1 METKLLRNKSL
12 AIKVEKE
19 EGSSERPI
27 EIVEVDDSVTIK
39 MEKEEDRPIDM
50 VDVDSSLTIKF
61 EEKDGKVEQE
71 CLFDVKNMTIA
82 NIEKMMEDLK
92 NDNET
97 LKQTLKKYRT
107 NIIFKCKENDTTKAK
122 IRELSKE
129 KNELKAKCESLSSQV
144 QDLEEDKALVME
156 QGRVQADLD
165 LVTEI
170 ESLQRKL
177 ENSESNVNKLTQER
191 DKINRQCQSKIES
204 LQNKLEESESA
215 KKLSHST
222 INNLMQ
228 ERVRMNKLQTESQTK
243 IKSLQNQFENC
254 SIIIINLTE
263 ERDRLR
269 IESQAEIESLH
280 YKLETLSNEKLEKEE
295 ISGFLINKLTEE
307 RDQLKLECQMNIKEK
322 NNVKGVIKH
331 KNDRINLLDKEKDKL
346 NTICRE
352 MEDELLDL
360 RVENRD
366 LEVELKWHKTEL
378 EKFSC
383 AFLRLQNQNLKRKID
398 DKVSESPNPKK
409 KKLTHQCEKR
419 PKKRQ
424 AISWP

>member
-1 METKLLRNKSL
+1 MDLI
-12 AIKVEKE
+12 IKVEKE
-19 EGSSERPI
+19 EDSEM
-27 EIVEVDDSVTIK
+27 VKVDDS
-39 MEKEEDRPIDM
+39 
-50 VDVDSSLTIKF
+50 LTVKF
-61 EEKDGKVEQE
+61 EEEKDVKVEQE

-82 NIEKMMEDLK
+82 NIEKMMQDLK

-122 IRELSKE
+122 ICEISKE

-144 QDLEEDKALVME
+144 QDLEEDKALAME

-191 DKINRQCQSKIES
+191 DKINSQCQSKIES
-204 LQNKLEESESA
+204 LQNKLEESVNTTESA

-243 IKSLQNQFENC
+243 IKSLQNQLEKY
-254 SIIIINLTE
+254 SMIIIDLTQ

-269 IESQAEIESLH
+269 IESQVEIESLH

-295 ISGFLINKLTEE
+295 ISGFIINKLTEE

-409 KKLTHQCEKR
+409 KKLTQCEKR

>member
-1 METKLLRNKSL
+1 MDLI
-12 AIKVEKE
+12 IKVEKE
-19 EGSSERPI
+19 EDSEM
-27 EIVEVDDSVTIK
+27 VKVDDS
-39 MEKEEDRPIDM
+39 
-50 VDVDSSLTIKF
+50 LTVKF
-61 EEKDGKVEQE
+61 EEEKDVKVEQE

-82 NIEKMMEDLK
+82 NIEKMMQDLK

-122 IRELSKE
+122 ICEISKE

-191 DKINRQCQSKIES
+191 DKINSQCQSKIES
-204 LQNKLEESESA
+204 LQNKLEESVNTTESA

-243 IKSLQNQFENC
+243 IKSLQN
-254 SIIIINLTE
+254 
-263 ERDRLR
+263 
-269 IESQAEIESLH
+269 
-280 YKLETLSNEKLEKEE
+280 
-295 ISGFLINKLTEE
+295 
-307 RDQLKLECQMNIKEK
+307 
-322 NNVKGVIKH
+322 
-331 KNDRINLLDKEKDKL
+331 
-346 NTICRE
+346 
-352 MEDELLDL
+352 
-360 RVENRD
+360 
-366 LEVELKWHKTEL
+366 
-378 EKFSC
+378 
-383 AFLRLQNQNLKRKID
+383 
-398 DKVSESPNPKK
+398 
-409 KKLTHQCEKR
+409 
-419 PKKRQ
+419 
-424 AISWP
+424 